1 MLSEARTY
9 GASPSRT
16 LQRRIHLMNTI
27 PNVHEY
33 LIEHRP
39 CTTESVHQTS
49 AASSDGEVANMKE
62 LYDEENMDSN
72 RYSLFMDTTGAD
84 PEFLE
89 RGFIYIKVWGYVLLT
104 LSHFYTPPLKCGEVL
119 CYTLRCLSVCPSVR
133 PSVCAHHFR
142 SIT

>member
-1 MLSEARTY
+1 MAASNYSLCFIMFSEARTY

-72 RYSLFMDTTGAD
+72 RYRCTTTS
-84 PEFLE
+84 E
-89 RGFIYIKVWGYVLLT
+89 
-104 LSHFYTPPLKCGEVL
+104 
-119 CYTLRCLSVCPSVR
+119 
-133 PSVCAHHFR
+133 
-142 SIT
+142 

>member
-72 RYSLFMDTTGAD
+72 RYSLFVDTTGAD

-89 RGFIYIKVWGYVLLT
+89 RGSYI
-104 LSHFYTPPLKCGEVL
+104 
-119 CYTLRCLSVCPSVR
+119 
-133 PSVCAHHFR
+133 
-142 SIT
+142 